1 MMSTRKTITIALMC
15 ALASTA
21 MLTGCKDDA
30 TQGQAAAQRQMP
42 PTEIMYVTAKTGDQ
56 MLETVLS
63 GRTSAFYEAE
73 VRPQVNGILQKKL
86 LRTVL
91 KLRLETNSTKLTQP
105 PIRLRSSPPKP
116 LLLRLRPRSLRPLRT
131 LSVQPNF

>member
-15 ALASTA
+15 ALVLDSNADGLQRRCYTRY
-21 MLTGCKDDA
+21 
-30 TQGQAAAQRQMP
+30 QAAAQRQMP

-86 LRTVL
+86 FKDGTEVKAGDQLYQIDAAPYQAAIKSAEAAVAQAQVRAL
-91 KLRLETNSTKLTQP
+91 
-105 PIRLRSSPPKP
+105 
-116 LLLRLRPRSLRPLRT
+116 
-131 LSVQPNF
+131 

>member
-30 TQGQAAAQRQMP
+30 AQGQAAAQRQMP

-86 LRTVL
+86 FKDGTEVKAGDQLYQIDPAPYQAAIKSAEAAVA
-91 KLRLETNSTKLTQP
+91 QAQAA
-105 PIRLRSSPPKP
+105 
-116 LLLRLRPRSLRPLRT
+116 
-131 LSVQPNF
+131 LSKASADA